1 MYYLIVFKT
10 LLGVRRSRKGWRDGR
25 TIKSWTPRTSCA
37 MSTHLLQLRQNRSV
51 VYTLYKK
58 LDAKDILRYEY
69 ASAPTKAKQV
79 SFICKQHRR
88 RIQTDKKAKV
98 VATVLGGRIY

>member
-1 MYYLIVFKT
+1 ME
-10 LLGVRRSRKGWRDGR
+10 GR
-25 TIKSWTPRTSCA
+25 ENNKKLDAKDILRYEYASAPTKAKQVSCI
-37 MSTHLLQLRQNRSV
+37 
-51 VYTLYKK
+51 YIIYKK

-98 VATVLGGRIY
+98 VATVLGGRNY

>member
-1 MYYLIVFKT
+1 
-10 LLGVRRSRKGWRDGR
+10 
-25 TIKSWTPRTSCA
+25 

-51 VYTLYKK
+51 VYTLYKKLDAKDILRYEYACAIVHLLQLRQNRSVLYTLYKK